1 MLLLLHL
8 NFQLFRRRRRS
19 LSTKGWNFLLN
30 LLRFLSGVCVC
41 VCWEYKEFFWL

>member
-19 LSTKGWNFLLN
+19 LDEGMKLFIKFTSLFIW
-30 LLRFLSGVCVC
+30 CVC